1 MNIMLVSVT
10 ERTREIGT
18 RLAIGALESE
28 VLMQFLVESVVI
40 SSIGGIVGIV
50 CGFFVALFMSFYL
63 HIPFVFD
70 SLVALVAF
78 GVSAGVGII
87 FGYLPAKKA
96 SMQDPIKALR
106 YE

>member
-1 MNIMLVSVT
+1 
-10 ERTREIGT
+10 
-18 RLAIGALESE
+18 
-28 VLMQFLVESVVI
+28 MQFLIESVVI
-40 SSIGGIVGIV
+40 SMLGGLIGIVL
-50 CGFFVALFMSFYL
+50 GFFVALFMSFYL

-70 SLVALVAF
+70 SMVAVGAF